1 MVTENEL
8 GLAFPPRNLPKKF
21 RPDPSTFYL
30 VIVEKEQTDR
40 QTNAGKNIIPRF
52 RGDNKLTAVCCS
64 LARFD
69 ARLLVRRRRVAR
81 LMAFTVK

>member
-8 GLAFPPRNLPKKF
+8 ELAFPSRNLPKKF